1 MTGFYLSGRRGV
13 VMKHTALI
21 KKMSLEEKAS
31 LMSGKDFFTT
41 KAVEKH
47 NIPSMLLSDGPH
59 GIRKQAGEADNVGL
73 NPSLPATCYPTSA
86 TIANSWNPEMGEE
99 MAAFIGKEA
108 VSLGVSVLL
117 GPGTN
122 IKRNPLCGRNFE
134 YFSEDPF
141 LAGKM
146 AAAYTRGIQSQ
157 GISACLKHFACNNQ
171 EYRRMV
177 IDSIVD
183 ERTLREIYLTPFRMG
198 IEEGDLKTIMTSY
211 NMLNGTHTNENQHLM
226 KDILRDEWKFN
237 GLVVTDWGGSNDRIK
252 GLIAGNSL
260 EMPGNKGETDEDIIQ
275 AIKNGEL
282 DEKVLDENVERYL
295 ELLFDTQKAFIKEP
309 EKFDIEK
316 HHAMAQKAAEE
327 SIVLLK
333 NKDKVLPLNNK
344 DKVAII
350 GDFAQTPRYQGAGSS
365 IVNPT
370 KIDDTISSV
379 KEYDLNYVGFEP
391 GYKRYGKSS
400 RSLIKKAMKL
410 AENADVLLLYLGLHE
425 YSEVE
430 GIDRTDM
437 LLPKNQLEL
446 LDELVT
452 LNKKIVVILACG
464 SPVEIDFETKVDA
477 IVHSYLSGQA
487 GAKATL
493 NVLTGK
499 VNPSGK
505 LAETLMNSY
514 QDTPTYNYFP
524 GKEMT
529 VEYREGLFVGYRYFD
544 TNKVAVKYPFGFGL
558 SYTDFQYSDLVVT
571 KDLVTFKMKN
581 VGDVAGSE
589 VAQLYIGAKNSQVTR
604 PLKELKGFAKVSL
617 NPGEIKEVAIKL
629 DDKAFRFF
637 NPETMKWEI
646 EELDYEIFIGS
657 SSQTLLLKETLHVE
671 GVTLDPKLKAT
682 DLPHYFKG
690 DIQNVS
696 VEEFEKLLGRKVPK
710 STYDFYKKN
719 RLVVGYNTTTE
730 QLKYSKRWVGRLFY
744 RAIRFANKFLH
755 LIGNHTQANVLEM
768 GVVQL
773 PMRGLAHMS
782 GGMITWRQL
791 DGLIAMFNGHFFK
804 GVKMFF
810 SGGRKRSKQNKLTEK
825 RDQEK

>member
-1 MTGFYLSGRRGV
+1 
-13 VMKHTALI
+13 MKHTALI

-493 NVLTGK
+493 N
-499 VNPSGK
+499 
-505 LAETLMNSY
+505 
-514 QDTPTYNYFP
+514 
-524 GKEMT
+524 
-529 VEYREGLFVGYRYFD
+529 
-544 TNKVAVKYPFGFGL
+544 
-558 SYTDFQYSDLVVT
+558 
-571 KDLVTFKMKN
+571 
-581 VGDVAGSE
+581 
-589 VAQLYIGAKNSQVTR
+589 
-604 PLKELKGFAKVSL
+604 
-617 NPGEIKEVAIKL
+617 
-629 DDKAFRFF
+629 
-637 NPETMKWEI
+637 
-646 EELDYEIFIGS
+646 
-657 SSQTLLLKETLHVE
+657 
-671 GVTLDPKLKAT
+671 
-682 DLPHYFKG
+682 
-690 DIQNVS
+690 
-696 VEEFEKLLGRKVPK
+696 
-710 STYDFYKKN
+710 
-719 RLVVGYNTTTE
+719 
-730 QLKYSKRWVGRLFY
+730 
-744 RAIRFANKFLH
+744 
-755 LIGNHTQANVLEM
+755 
-768 GVVQL
+768 
-773 PMRGLAHMS
+773 
-782 GGMITWRQL
+782 
-791 DGLIAMFNGHFFK
+791 
-804 GVKMFF
+804 
-810 SGGRKRSKQNKLTEK
+810 
-825 RDQEK
+825 